1 MGELRSARD
10 RQADLE
16 VSGEAMSYVSK
27 EAGAAI
33 DLLHDLIGRARRA
46 GADAADAVL
55 IEGVSLSH
63 ARRLSKTEKLER
75 SEGKDLGLRVFI
87 GRQQA
92 IVSSTDRSPEALA
105 ELVER
110 AVAMARTVPE
120 DPYCGIADSVDITQA
135 WPSLDML
142 DPEEPAAEVLIE
154 RARAAEEAALAVTG
168 VTNSE
173 GAEAGWGRSSVAL
186 AASNGFAG
194 AYSGSSHGVSASVI
208 GGSGTGMERDYDFSS
223 AIYAADLRDPAEVG
237 KSAGER
243 AVKRLGAKKMPT
255 CRCPVVFDPRVA
267 RGFISHLLGAISGP
281 AIARGTSFLK
291 DRLGERIFPEA
302 IAIIDDPHR
311 RRGLRSKPFD
321 AEGIA
326 NRRRAI
332 IDKGVL
338 MTWLLDLRSAR
349 QLGLETTGHAARG
362 TASPPS
368 PSATNVWI
376 EPGALSPQ
384 ALIADIESGFYVT
397 EMMGMG
403 VNGVTGDYSRGAAGF
418 WIDKGEIAF
427 PVSEMTV
434 AGNLKDVF
442 ARLQAANDLEFKA
455 GADSPTLRVDD
466 LTVAGA

>member
-1 MGELRSARD
+1 
-10 RQADLE
+10 
-16 VSGEAMSYVSK
+16 MSEVSK
-27 EAGAAI
+27 EATVAI
-33 DLLHDLIGRARRA
+33 DLLQDLIARARRA
-46 GADAADAVL
+46 GADAADA
-55 IEGVSLSH
+55 IFFEGVSLSH
-63 ARRLSKTEKLER
+63 ARRLGKTEKLER
-75 SEGKDLGLRVFI
+75 SEGHDLGLRVFI

-92 IVSSTDRSPEALA
+92 VVSSTDRSQEALA

-110 AVAMARTVPE
+110 AVVMARTVPE
-120 DPYCGIADSVDITQA
+120 DPYCGIADPAEIAHA
-135 WPSLDML
+135 WPSLEML

-154 RARAAEEAALAVTG
+154 RARAAEEAALAVPG
-168 VTNSE
+168 ITNSE

-194 AYSGSSHGVSASVI
+194 SYSGSSHGVSASVI
-208 GGSGTGMERDYDFSS
+208 GGSGTGMERDYDFAS
-223 AIYAADLRDPAEVG
+223 AIFAADLRDPAEIG

-255 CRCPVVFDPRVA
+255 RTCPVVFDPRVA
-267 RGFISHLLGAISGP
+267 RGFISHLLGSISGP

-291 DRLGERIFPEA
+291 DRLGEAIFPEA
-302 IAIIDDPHR
+302 ITIIDDPHR

-321 AEGIA
+321 GEGIA

-338 MTWLLDLRSAR
+338 TTWLLDLRSAR
-349 QLGLETTGHAARG
+349 QLGLATTGHAARG
-362 TASPPS
+362 TSSPPG
-368 PSATNVWI
+368 PAATNVWI
-376 EPGALSPQ
+376 EPGSVSPKE
-384 ALIADIESGFYVT
+384 LIADIESGFYVT

-434 AGNLKDVF
+434 AGNLKDIF
-442 ARLQAANDLEFKA
+442 ARLVAADDLEFKA
-455 GADSPTLRVDD
+455 GADAPTLRVDG

>member
-1 MGELRSARD
+1 
-10 RQADLE
+10 
-16 VSGEAMSYVSK
+16 MSYQGIDT
-27 EAGAAI
+27 EAGNGL
-33 DLLHDLIGRARRA
+33 DLLQDLIARARRA

-55 IEGVSLSH
+55 FEGVSLSH
-63 ARRLSKTEKLER
+63 ARRLGKTEKLER
-75 SEGKDLGLRVFI
+75 SEGHDLGLRVFI

-92 IVSSTDRSPEALA
+92 VVSSTDWSPDALT

-120 DPYCGIADSVDITQA
+120 DPFCGIADVSDVTHQ
-135 WPSLDML
+135 WPHLDML
-142 DPEEPAAEVLIE
+142 DPEEPAAEALIE
-154 RARAAEEAALAVTG
+154 RARAAEEAALAVKG

-173 GAEAGWGRSSVAL
+173 GAEAGWGRSRIAL

-194 AYSGSSHGVSASVI
+194 SYEGSSHGVSASVI
-208 GGSGTGMERDYDFSS
+208 SGSGTGMERDYDFAS
-223 AIYAADLRDPAEVG
+223 AIFATDLRDPAEVG

-267 RGFISHLLGAISGP
+267 RSFISHLLGAISGP

-291 DRLGERIFPEA
+291 DWLGKRIFPEA
-302 IAIIDDPHR
+302 ITIIDDPHR
-311 RRGLRSKPFD
+311 PRGLRSKPFD
-321 AEGIA
+321 GEGIA
-326 NRRRAI
+326 NRRRAL
-332 IDKGVL
+332 IDRGVL
-338 MTWLLDLRSAR
+338 TTWLLDLRSAR
-349 QLGLETTGHAARG
+349 QLGLRTTGHAARG
-362 TASPPS
+362 TASPPG
-368 PSATNVWI
+368 PAATNVWI
-376 EPGALSPQ
+376 EPGAVSSKE
-384 ALIADIESGFYVT
+384 LIADIESGFYVT

-418 WIDKGEIAF
+418 WIDKGQIAF

-434 AGNLKDVF
+434 AGNLKDIF

-455 GADSPTLRVDD
+455 GVDSPTLRVDD

>member
-1 MGELRSARD
+1 M
-10 RQADLE
+10 
-16 VSGEAMSYVSK
+16 SGDPMTEMNQ
-27 EAGAAI
+27 EAGTAL
-33 DLLHDLIGRARRA
+33 DLLQDLIARARRA

-55 IEGVSLSH
+55 FEGISLSH
-63 ARRLSKTEKLER
+63 GQRLGKMEKLER
-75 SEGKDLGLRVFI
+75 SEGQDLGLRVFI

-92 IVSSTDRSPEALA
+92 VVSSSDRSPEALS

-110 AVAMARTVPE
+110 AVTMARTVPE
-120 DPYCGIADSVDITQA
+120 DPFCGIADPAEIARD
-135 WPSLDML
+135 WPSLEML
-142 DPEEPAAEVLIE
+142 DPEEPSAEALIE
-154 RARAAEEAALAVTG
+154 RARAAEEAALAVKG

-173 GAEAGWGRSSVAL
+173 GAEAGWGRSSIAL

-194 AYSGSSHGVSASVI
+194 TYSGSSQGVSASVI
-208 GGSGTGMERDYDFSS
+208 ASSGTMMERDYDFAS
-223 AIYAADLRDPAEVG
+223 AIFAADLRDAAEVG

-243 AVKRLGAKKMPT
+243 AVRRLGAKKMPT

-267 RGFISHLLGAISGP
+267 RSFISHLLGAISGP

-302 IAIIDDPHR
+302 ITIIDDPHR

-321 AEGIA
+321 CEGIQ

-338 MTWLLDLRSAR
+338 TTWLLDLRSSR
-349 QLGLETTGHAARG
+349 QLRLKTTGHAARG

-368 PSATNVWI
+368 PAATNVWI
-376 EPGALSPQ
+376 EPGALTPKE
-384 ALIADIESGFYVT
+384 LIADIDSGFYVT

-434 AGNLKDVF
+434 AGNLKDIF
-442 ARLQAANDLEFKA
+442 ARVIAANDLEFKA